1 MDGYITRNEHEEF
14 CRRMESENSRL
25 EDENNRQNKRITL
38 LEETVRQINDLTISV
53 KEMAVNMANMLEEQ
67 KKQGERLGTLEGVD
81 GDMWKEVRKNI
92 LFTII
97 GIVLS
102 YVFMKVGI
110 ST

>member
-38 LEETVRQINDLTISV
+38 LEETVRQINDLTVSV

-67 KKQGERLGTLEGVD
+67 KKQGERLGALEGKD
-81 GDMWKEVRKNI
+81 GKMWQKVTEHAVTAVVGAVI
-92 LFTII
+92 CY
-97 GIVLS
+97 VL
-102 YVFMKVGI
+102 MHVGL
-110 ST
+110 